1 MDTAAPLAA
10 ASKFA
15 DIVDAVK
22 AYIDTAKAAAA
33 DGITWSEFGE
43 LLVSLLRLA
52 VRLADLLQV
61 SGPEKKVIVLEAVR
75 VLFDTLAD
83 KCVPIWLWPFW
94 AICRSAVKALVL
106 ALASGAIE
114 SLLPLVRSK

>member
-1 MDTAAPLAA
+1 MDTAAPVEA
-10 ASKFA
+10 ASRFT
-15 DIVDAVK
+15 DIVEAVR

-33 DGITWSEFGE
+33 DGITWAEFGE

-61 SGPEKKVIVLEAVR
+61 SGSTKKGIVLEAVR

-83 KCVPIWLWPFW
+83 KCVPIWLWPIW
-94 AICRSAVKALVL
+94 GLCRSAVKALVL

-114 SLLPLVRSK
+114 SLLPLVRST